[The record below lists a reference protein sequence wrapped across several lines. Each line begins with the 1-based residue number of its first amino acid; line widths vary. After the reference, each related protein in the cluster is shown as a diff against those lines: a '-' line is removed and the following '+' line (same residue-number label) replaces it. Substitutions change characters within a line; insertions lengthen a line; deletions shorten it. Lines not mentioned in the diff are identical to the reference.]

1 MRNPAH
7 PLAEPDRARR
17 RGLVALAL
25 AHAAALAAAL
35 VVARALHGRDP
46 LWIAAWADLAA
57 TCTVFAFSVVHD
69 NSSIYDPYW
78 SVAPL
83 PIVLY
88 WASVGPGGLR
98 AAAAVALVC
107 IWGARLTGN
116 QLVRW
121 RGLADEDFR
130 YVELRRRT
138 GRWYWPVSLV
148 TVHLFPTAWVF
159 LGLLALYPAL
169 ALPARPPGPLDA
181 AAALVAGG
189 AIALEAVADLQLRRF
204 VRDRR
209 DPSDVLAQGV
219 WAWSRHPNYLGEI
232 LFWWGL
238 FLFGLAAAPSWA
250 WTAVGP
256 LAITALFLLV
266 SVPWMDRR
274 MLARHPAYAER
285 LRTTPALIPWPGR
298 RRA

>member
-1 MRNPAH
+1 MRSPAR

-17 RGLVALAL
+17 RGLAALSL
-25 AHAAALAAAL
+25 AYAAALAAAL
-35 VVARALHGRDP
+35 AMAGALRGRDP
-46 LWIAAWADLAA
+46 LWIAAWADVAA
-57 TCTVFAFSVVHD
+57 TCTVFLFSAAHD
-69 NSSIYDPYW
+69 NSSFYDPYW
-78 SVAPL
+78 SVAPI

-88 WASVGPGGLR
+88 WASVGGGSLR
-98 AAAAVALVC
+98 AAMVVALVC
-107 IWGARLTGN
+107 AWGARLTGN

-121 RGLADEDFR
+121 QGAGDEDFR

-138 GRWYWPVSLV
+138 GRRYWPASLF
-148 TVHLFPTAWVF
+148 TIHLFPTAWVF
-159 LGLLALYPAL
+159 LGLLPLYPAL
-169 ALPARPPGPLDA
+169 ALPARPPGPLDV

-189 AIALEAVADLQLRRF
+189 GLALEAVADLQLRRF
-204 VRDRR
+204 LRR
-209 DPSDVLAQGV
+209 RADPAEVLASGV
-219 WAWSRHPNYLGEI
+219 WGRSRHPNYLGEI

-238 FLFGLAAAPSWA
+238 FLFGLAAAPRWA

-274 MLARHPAYAER
+274 MLARHPAFAGR
-285 LRTTPALIPWPGR
+285 LRSTPALVPWPRR